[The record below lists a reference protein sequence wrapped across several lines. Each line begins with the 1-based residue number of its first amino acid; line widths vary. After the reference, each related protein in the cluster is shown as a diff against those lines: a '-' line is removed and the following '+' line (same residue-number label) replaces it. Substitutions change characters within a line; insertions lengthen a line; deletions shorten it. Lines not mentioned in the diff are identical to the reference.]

1 MAIPYDRKQI
11 TAWLDAYTVAKAR
24 DYGQAVSDLQ
34 WQGNDI
40 LVCKVQGTRSRPYN
54 VRVWFNDPDDD
65 LWIESECSCPVGG
78 HCKHVAALL
87 LAGLTHVSRQA
98 ITGVRPEL
106 VSWLEG
112 FRTRNLDPSSAG
124 KRASPRASHALA
136 YVITGAYEGYS
147 QIVIYK
153 SRVSTD
159 GTIRSLDDAWY
170 NIEKALV
177 KPPKFVSEDD
187 LPILRGLWLGRSR
200 DSFGGQFSLQ
210 GTTGAAL
217 LEKLVATGRVFAFPA
232 ASSTDYAEPCPLQ
245 GGPTRPGHL
254 AWQKL
259 PDMRV
264 RPVLQ
269 TEPAAPALIT
279 TTQPCWYLDAQ
290 AGVAGPVE
298 LAGPARNIADVLSM
312 PAITL
317 DEAPLVGNVL
327 REVAPGLPLPP
338 AHDQSRVRMIGCAPV
353 PVLALDTWPTWNMSW
368 PSTRSHDELDFATVS
383 FDYDG
388 ERIPARGE
396 TALIRLGANGEVL
409 QIQRDAVGEK
419 RRLTELQRVGL
430 RAIPPNQAHGPRPFP
445 QGMLEPAQ
453 ETGWSGFMTY
463 ALPALREKG
472 WQVEMTPEFRHNVIE
487 IDAIEG
493 SLRQTDEGWFDV
505 EMGITVNGERVRLEP
520 LLASL
525 FARDGRWL
533 SGRLESIADDEAVEL
548 RAPRNERLRLLAGR
562 LKPIVRVLVDL
573 LEHIGS
579 GMQIP
584 GWDAARLAALDD
596 TGRWQFHGNESVRQL
611 ARRLMSEPGVAGATV
626 PRGLQAELRGYQ
638 RQGLAWMQFLREHN
652 LCGVLADDM
661 GLGKTV
667 QTLAHIL
674 AEKEAGRLGQPALIV
689 VPTTL
694 VHNWCDEAQRF
705 APALRVLNL
714 HGAQRHA
721 RFEEIADH
729 DLVLTTYALAW
740 RDEDVLVQHEYHLLI
755 LDEAQY
761 VKNAATRAAATIRA
775 LRARHRLCL
784 SGTPLEN
791 HLGELW
797 AQFDFLLPGFLGSR
811 DDFTRRWRTPIEK
824 GGDTV
829 RRELLARRLRPFM
842 LRRRKDEVATELPP
856 KTTIV
861 RTVELEGAQRDLYE
875 TVRATMQKKVR
886 DAIAVNGLARSHLVV
901 LDALLKLRQVCCDP
915 GLLKTTQAA
924 RVNESAKLA
933 LLLEM
938 VPELIEEGRRI
949 LLFSQF
955 TSMLDLIASALDKA
969 GIPYVIL
976 TGETVDRAAP
986 VRRFQQGE
994 VPLFLI
1000 SLKAG
1005 GVGLNL
1011 TAADTVIHYDPW
1023 WNPAVENQATD
1034 RAHRLGQDKPVFVYK
1049 LITAGS
1055 VEEKIVAL
1063 QEKKAALANAILSD
1077 DAASTAKFSA
1087 DDLEALFEP
1096 IPGVPARS
1104 SAPKSGSRIR
1114 TGTET

>member
-1 MAIPYDRKQI
+1 
-11 TAWLDAYTVAKAR
+11 
-24 DYGQAVSDLQ
+24 
-34 WQGNDI
+34 
-40 LVCKVQGTRSRPYN
+40 
-54 VRVWFNDPDDD
+54 
-65 LWIESECSCPVGG
+65 
-78 HCKHVAALL
+78 
-87 LAGLTHVSRQA
+87 
-98 ITGVRPEL
+98 
-106 VSWLEG
+106 
-112 FRTRNLDPSSAG
+112 
-124 KRASPRASHALA
+124 
-136 YVITGAYEGYS
+136 
-147 QIVIYK
+147 
-153 SRVSTD
+153 
-159 GTIRSLDDAWY
+159 
-170 NIEKALV
+170 
-177 KPPKFVSEDD
+177 
-187 LPILRGLWLGRSR
+187 
-200 DSFGGQFSLQ
+200 
-210 GTTGAAL
+210 
-217 LEKLVATGRVFAFPA
+217 
-232 ASSTDYAEPCPLQ
+232 
-245 GGPTRPGHL
+245 
-254 AWQKL
+254 
-259 PDMRV
+259 
-264 RPVLQ
+264 
-269 TEPAAPALIT
+269 
-279 TTQPCWYLDAQ
+279 
-290 AGVAGPVE
+290 
-298 LAGPARNIADVLSM
+298 
-312 PAITL
+312 
-317 DEAPLVGNVL
+317 
-327 REVAPGLPLPP
+327 
-338 AHDQSRVRMIGCAPV
+338 
-353 PVLALDTWPTWNMSW
+353 
-368 PSTRSHDELDFATVS
+368 
-383 FDYDG
+383 
-388 ERIPARGE
+388 
-396 TALIRLGANGEVL
+396 
-409 QIQRDAVGEK
+409 
-419 RRLTELQRVGL
+419 
-430 RAIPPNQAHGPRPFP
+430 
-445 QGMLEPAQ
+445 
-453 ETGWSGFMTY
+453 MTY

-533 SGRLESIADDEAVEL
+533 SGQLESIADDEAVEL
-548 RAPRNERLRLLAGR
+548 RSQRNERLRLPAGR
-562 LKPIVRVLVDL
+562 LKPVVRVLVDL
-573 LEHIGS
+573 LEHVGS

-584 GWDAARLAALDD
+584 EWDAARLAALDD

-611 ARRLMSEPGVAGATV
+611 AQSLVAGPGVTEVSV
-626 PRGLQAELRGYQ
+626 PQGLKADLRGYQ

-652 LCGVLADDM
+652 LSGVLADDM

-721 RFEEIADH
+721 RFDEIAEH

-784 SGTPLEN
+784 TGTPLEN

-811 DDFTRRWRTPIEK
+811 DDFARRWRTPIEK

-829 RRELLARRLRPFM
+829 RRELLARRLGPFM

-886 DAIAVNGLARSHLVV
+886 DAIAVNGLARSHLIV

-915 GLLKTTQAA
+915 GLLKTAQAA
-924 RVNESAKLA
+924 RVKESAKLA
-933 LLLEM
+933 LLFEM

-955 TSMLDLIASALDKA
+955 TSMLDLIAAALDKA
-969 GIPYVIL
+969 RIPYVVL

-1077 DAASTAKFSA
+1077 DAASTVKFSA
-1087 DDLEALFEP
+1087 NDLEALFEP
-1096 IPGVPARS
+1096 IPGVPAGS

-1114 TGTET
+1114 AGT

>member
-1 MAIPYDRKQI
+1 MTIQYDRKQI
-11 TAWLDAYTVAKAR
+11 TEWLDARTVAKAR
-24 DYGQAVSDLQ
+24 DYSHAVSDLQ
-34 WQGNDI
+34 WQDGDT
-40 LVCKVQGTRSRPYN
+40 LVGRVQGTRSRPYD
-54 VRVWFNDPDDD
+54 VWVMFNDVDEDM
-65 LWIESECSCPVGG
+65 WIENECTCPVGFE
-78 HCKHVAALL
+78 CKHVAALL
-87 LAGLTHVSRQA
+87 IAGLAHLPKQA
-98 ITGVRPEL
+98 VTGVRPEL
-106 VSWLEG
+106 VGWLEA
-112 FRTRNLDPSSAG
+112 FRARHLGAPAGG
-124 KRASPRASHALA
+124 KRATARASHALA
-136 YVITGAYEGYS
+136 YVITGAYQCCP
-147 QIVIYK
+147 QIALYK
-153 SRVSTD
+153 ARVAAD
-159 GTIRSLDDAWY
+159 GTIRSLEDAWH
-170 NIEKALV
+170 NIENALV

-200 DSFGGQFSLQ
+200 NSYAGQLGLQ
-210 GTTGAAL
+210 GATGAAL
-217 LEKLVATGRVFAFPA
+217 LEKLVATGRAFAAPA
-232 ASSTDYAEPCPLQ
+232 ASTMHSGQPCPLQ
-245 GGPTRPGHL
+245 GGPARPGL
-254 AWQKL
+254 LTWQTL
-259 PDMRV
+259 PDTRV

-269 TEPAAPALIT
+269 TEPAASVLIT
-279 TTQPCWYLDAQ
+279 ATQPCWYLDAQ
-290 AGVAGPVE
+290 AGIAGPVE
-298 LAGPARNIADVLSM
+298 LPWPAPNMADVLSM

-317 DEAPLVGNVL
+317 DEAPLVANVL
-327 REVAPGLPLPP
+327 REVAPGLPMPP
-338 AHDQSRVRMIGCAPV
+338 AYDQSGVHVIGCAPV
-353 PVLALDTWPTWNMSW
+353 PVLVLDTLPIWNTSW
-368 PSTRSHDELDFATVS
+368 SSTNAQDALDFATVS

-396 TALIRLGANGEVL
+396 TALIRLGANGEVM

-419 RRLTELQRVGL
+419 RRLVELQRAGL
-430 RAIPPNQAHGPRPFP
+430 RAIPANQAHGPRSFP
-445 QGMLEPAQ
+445 QGMLEPSREIA
-453 ETGWSGFMTY
+453 WSGFMTY
-463 ALPALREKG
+463 VLPALREKG
-472 WQVEMTPEFRHNVIE
+472 WLVEMTPEFRHNVTE
-487 IDAIEG
+487 IDGIEG

-505 EMGITVNGERVRLEP
+505 EMGITVNGEKVRLEP

-533 SGRLESIADDEAVEL
+533 SGQLDSIADDEGVEL
-548 RAPRNERLRLLAGR
+548 KTQRNERLRLPAGR
-562 LKPIVRVLVDL
+562 LKPVVRVLVDL
-573 LEHIGS
+573 LEHVGS

-584 GWDAARLAALDD
+584 EWDAARLVALDD

-611 ARRLMSEPGVAGATV
+611 GRRLMTGPGVAEATV

-652 LCGVLADDM
+652 LSGVLADDM

-694 VHNWCDEAQRF
+694 VHNWCDEALRF

-721 RFEEIADH
+721 RFDEIAEH

-740 RDEDVLVQHEYHLLI
+740 RDEDVLAQHEYHLLI

-761 VKNAATRAAATIRA
+761 VKNTATRAAATIRA
-775 LRARHRLCL
+775 LRAKHRLCL
-784 SGTPLEN
+784 TGTPLEN

-811 DDFTRRWRTPIEK
+811 DDFARRWRTPIEK

-875 TVRATMQKKVR
+875 TVRATMHKKVR
-886 DAIAVNGLARSHLVV
+886 DAIAVNGLARSHLIV

-915 GLLKTTQAA
+915 GLLKTAQAA
-924 RVNESAKLA
+924 RVKESAKLA

-969 GIPYVIL
+969 RIPYVVL

-1063 QEKKAALANAILSD
+1063 QEKKAALANAILSN
-1077 DAASTAKFSA
+1077 DAAGTVKFSA
-1087 DDLEALFEP
+1087 DDLEALFAP
-1096 IPGVPARS
+1096 IPGVPARA
-1104 SAPKSGSRIR
+1104 SAAQPRSRTR
-1114 TGTET
+1114 TGK